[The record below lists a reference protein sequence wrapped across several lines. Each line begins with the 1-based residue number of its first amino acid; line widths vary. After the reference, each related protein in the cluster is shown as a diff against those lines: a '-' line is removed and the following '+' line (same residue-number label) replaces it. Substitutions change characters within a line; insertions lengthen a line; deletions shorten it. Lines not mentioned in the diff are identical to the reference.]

1 MIEALILLGPPGA
14 GKGTLAEGLQRST
27 DLIHVSTGD
36 MLREQVKAGRPLGLQ
51 AKAYMDRGALVPDE
65 LIMQII
71 AARLDGGPA
80 TARYL
85 FDGFPRT
92 AEQARGLEALL
103 AARQGRVHKVVLLE
117 VPEAVLVERLAGRRV
132 CQRCAAVYHVRNI
145 PPRQAGVCDQCGGP
159 LIQRPDDAAATVL
172 NRLEV
177 FRRQTAGLI
186 NHYAELGLLVT
197 INAGQPRDVA
207 LAEMV
212 AALSGATQR

>member
-36 MLREQVKAGRPLGLQ
+36 MLREQVQAGRPLGLQ

-132 CQRCAAVYHVRNI
+132 CQRCAAMRGN
-145 PPRQAGVCDQCGGP
+145 
-159 LIQRPDDAAATVL
+159 
-172 NRLEV
+172 E
-177 FRRQTAGLI
+177 
-186 NHYAELGLLVT
+186 
-197 INAGQPRDVA
+197 
-207 LAEMV
+207 
-212 AALSGATQR
+212 SGAVKSPPGNAQDHCWQ